1 MNIAKEKLSVFF
13 ILIFSLQFATKAIGQ
28 DLHQT
33 FAFANELIETEQ
45 YERALLTFHRVLFFG
60 EGSYQEEIFHHMG
73 TCYYELKEYENAA
86 RYYDLA
92 YFAEENDSIKIELT
106 FKKTSSL
113 LMNKDYAYAQIE
125 LFNLP
130 DNLSPY
136 FEQKRNFYEGIT
148 YFGLGDYLESEN
160 KFLQALPVGYAEE
173 KKKIMEIFKN
183 LEKVEKISPK
193 KARILSM
200 FIPGLGQVYA
210 GDWRNG
216 LNSFLLNA
224 GFAVLA
230 VQTAFQYSIW
240 DVALSILPWYQRYH
254 MGGYMGAER
263 IAYEKIERERGII
276 YSGILEVIAAT
287 KIE

>member
-1 MNIAKEKLSVFF
+1 MNIVKEKLSVFF
-13 ILIFSLQFATKAIGQ
+13 ILIFSLLGATKGHTQ

-33 FAFANELIETEQ
+33 FAFANELIESEQ

-60 EGSYQEEIFHHMG
+60 EGSYQEEIFNHMG
-73 TCYYELKEYENAA
+73 TCYYELEDYENAA

-92 YFAEENDSIKIELT
+92 YFAEKNDSIKIELT

-113 LMNKDYAYAQIE
+113 LLNKDYGYAQIE

-130 DNLSPY
+130 DNLNPY
-136 FEQKRNFYEGIT
+136 FSQKRNFYEGIT
-148 YFGLGDYLESEN
+148 YFGLGNFTESEK
-160 KFLQALPVGYAEE
+160 KFLQALSSGNAEE
-173 KKKIMEIFKN
+173 KEEIKQIFKN

-210 GDWRNG
+210 GDWQNG

-240 DVALSILPWYQRYH
+240 DVAISILPWYQRYH

-263 IAYEKIERERGII
+263 IAYEKIEREKGLI
-276 YSGILEVIAAT
+276 YSEILEVISET
-287 KIE
+287 KTD

>member
-1 MNIAKEKLSVFF
+1 MNIAKEILSVFF
-13 ILIFSLQFATKAIGQ
+13 ILIFSLQVVTKAIGQ

-45 YERALLTFHRVLFFG
+45 YERALLTYHRVLFFG
-60 EGSYQEEIFHHMG
+60 EGAYQEEIFHHMG
-73 TCYYELKEYENAA
+73 SCYYELKDFENAA

-92 YFAEENDSIKIELT
+92 YFAEKNDSIKIELT

-136 FEQKRNFYEGIT
+136 FEKKRNFYEGIT
-148 YFGLGDYLESEN
+148 YFGLGDFTESEN
-160 KFLQALPVGYAEE
+160 QFLQTIPAGHVEE
-173 KKKIMEIFKN
+173 KKEIIEIFKN

-210 GDWRNG
+210 GDLRNG
-216 LNSFLLNA
+216 INSFLLNA

-240 DVALSILPWYQRYH
+240 DVAISILPWYQRYH

-276 YSGILEVIAAT
+276 YSEILEVIAAT
-287 KIE
+287 KTD

>member
-1 MNIAKEKLSVFF
+1 MNIAKEILNVFF
-13 ILIFSLQFATKAIGQ
+13 ILIFSFQLVTTAMGQ

-33 FAFANELIETEQ
+33 YSFANELIETEQ

-60 EGSYQEEIFHHMG
+60 KVAYQETIFQRMG
-73 TCYYELKEYENAA
+73 RCYFELKDYENAA

-92 YFAEENDSIKIELT
+92 YFAEKNDSIKIELT
-106 FKKTSSL
+106 FKKTSCL
-113 LMNKDYAYAQIE
+113 LLNKDFGYAQIE

-130 DNLSPY
+130 DNLSTY
-136 FEQKRNFYEGIT
+136 FGQKRNFYEGIT
-148 YFGLGDYLESEN
+148 YFGLGDFSESER
-160 KFLQALPVGYAEE
+160 KFLQSVPAGHVEE
-173 KKKIMEIFKN
+173 KKEIRDIFKN

-240 DVALSILPWYQRYH
+240 DVALSIMPWYQRYH

-263 IAYEKIERERGII
+263 IAYEKIERERGMI
-276 YSGILEVIAAT
+276 YSEILEVIVGT
-287 KIE
+287 KSD